1 MLWEVRRTVVAKKAE
16 YIAGIFP
23 IGENIEDEGTVG
35 SVGGRCRGCDGGGSA
50 AGGSGSMSH
59 TV

>member
-1 MLWEVRRTVVAKKAE
+1 MAKKAE